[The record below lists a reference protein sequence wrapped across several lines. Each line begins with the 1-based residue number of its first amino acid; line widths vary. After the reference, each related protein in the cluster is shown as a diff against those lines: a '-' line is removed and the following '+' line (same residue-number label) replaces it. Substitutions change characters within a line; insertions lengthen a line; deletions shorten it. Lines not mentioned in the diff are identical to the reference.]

1 MTGSLHGVNFLLAF
15 YTGLP
20 APTGHM
26 MLKCDGGGE
35 GGCRT
40 ASLGLESLTVDTL
53 DAVSGTSFCSN

>member
-1 MTGSLHGVNFLLAF
+1 
-15 YTGLP
+15 
-20 APTGHM
+20 
-26 MLKCDGGGE
+26 MLKDGGDDGGGRGSGE